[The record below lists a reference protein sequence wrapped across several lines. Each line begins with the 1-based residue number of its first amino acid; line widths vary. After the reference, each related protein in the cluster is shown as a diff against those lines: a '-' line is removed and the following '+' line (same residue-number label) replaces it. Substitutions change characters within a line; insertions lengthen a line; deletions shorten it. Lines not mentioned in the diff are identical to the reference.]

1 MKNLYPERKDLLV
14 KLYGVDTFE
23 PFGIYEIDNGYIVHS
38 ELEIYKI
45 TEEGDIVWSFSGND
59 IFAGLKADDE
69 YYISIDE
76 GRIRLRDFNDDYYIL
91 DLNGNLLESS
101 LNKKISN

>member
-1 MKNLYPERKDLLV
+1 MKNLYPKRKDLLV
-14 KLYGVDTFE
+14 KLYDVDTFE
-23 PFGIYEIDNGYIVHS
+23 PFGIYEIDNGYIIHS

-76 GRIRLRDFNDDYYIL
+76 SRIRLRDFNDDYYIL
-91 DLNGNLLESS
+91 DLDGNLLESS
-101 LNKKISN
+101 LNKIISN